1 MKKSKFLMFFPLQ
14 VNLGYSSIFVYLE
27 IELISTRVN
36 TGFILNFLFG
46 LADNHEVDGDVPEGE
61 QL

>member
-1 MKKSKFLMFFPLQ
+1 MFFPLQ